1 MQYARTEQ
9 QTLTQTDLFHNA
21 LMATRLKHHAFEQPV
36 HASPQEDEPD
46 GSYSEMTLQGSARQC
61 LQWLA
66 PVLRELSQKDCRRW
80 LTLIDPP
87 ASVSQQW
94 LRGANLDPQRIM
106 IVRSKAGMDSLKLCC
121 DLLKMGG
128 SHTVVSWLDRD
139 SCVAPRLERAAQVG
153 RCQSLNVHL
162 G

>member
-21 LMATRLKHHAFEQPV
+21 LMATRLKHRAFEQPV
-36 HASPQEDEPD
+36 HASPQDDEPD

-139 SCVAPRLERAAQVG
+139 SCVAPRLERAAQTG

>member
-21 LMATRLKHHAFEQPV
+21 LMATRLKHRAFAQPAQALPQDDEQ
-36 HASPQEDEPD
+36 D
-46 GSYSEMTLQGSARQC
+46 GSYSEMTLHGSARQC

-66 PVLRELSQKDCRRW
+66 PVLRELSQKDSRRW

-87 ASVSQQW
+87 AALSQQW

-121 DLLKMGG
+121 DLLRMGG
-128 SHTVVSWLDRD
+128 SHTVVSWLDKD
-139 SCVAPRLERAAQVG
+139 SCSAPRLERAARIG
-153 RCQSLNVHL
+153 RCHSLNVHL

>member
-21 LMATRLKHHAFEQPV
+21 LMATRLKHRAFAQPAQALPQDDEQ
-36 HASPQEDEPD
+36 D

-66 PVLRELSQKDCRRW
+66 PVLRELSQKDSRRW

-87 ASVSQQW
+87 AALSQQW

-121 DLLKMGG
+121 DLLRMGG
-128 SHTVVSWLDRD
+128 SHTVVSWLDHD
-139 SCVAPRLERAAQVG
+139 SCIAPRLERAAQAG
-153 RCQSLNVHL
+153 RCHSLNVHL

>member
-21 LMATRLKHHAFEQPV
+21 LMATRLKHRAFERPEHISSQD
-36 HASPQEDEPD
+36 DESD

-106 IVRSKAGMDSLKLCC
+106 IVRSKAGMDSLTLCC

-139 SCVAPRLERAAQVG
+139 SCVAPRLERAAQDG